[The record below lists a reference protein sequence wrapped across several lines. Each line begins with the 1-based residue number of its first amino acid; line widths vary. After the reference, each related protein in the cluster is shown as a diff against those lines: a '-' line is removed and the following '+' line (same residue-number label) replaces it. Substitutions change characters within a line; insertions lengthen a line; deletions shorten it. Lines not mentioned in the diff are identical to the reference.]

1 MLIDNVTIGSDA
13 LHSQDTREQFE
24 QGTVPDYSTPKTLYD
39 FENFTDDTALQSEF
53 YANAGGDP
61 LNVTLAAGQGA
72 NGTTAMKVEYGAKS
86 KGWCALQSRLTDIES
101 NWTGAEGIRFWIS
114 GGGNGALDDLSALY
128 ETLTRRFRHGN
139 IAGDSGE
146 SIDAEQR
153 AAKAAQQSHDTSHGT
168 GSDGNP
174 ADSEATA
181 DQANAEI
188 IQQNTNR
195 RHFAYRPNLVV
206 VDGGKPQVMAAAKA
220 LEDCGVDDVAVCGLA
235 KRLEEVWV
243 PDDDYPIILRR
254 QSEGMYLLQRVRD
267 ESHRFAITYHRQT
280 RRKGAL
286 RSALDDIPGIGATY
300 QKRLLNHFGSVR
312 AMREATVEQLEQ
324 VKGIGHAKAEAIFA
338 ALHPDDGGTAA
349 TPEAGGD
356 TSD

>member
-1 MLIDNVTIGSDA
+1 M
-13 LHSQDTREQFE
+13 
-24 QGTVPDYSTPKTLYD
+24 
-39 FENFTDDTALQSEF
+39 
-53 YANAGGDP
+53 
-61 LNVTLAAGQGA
+61 
-72 NGTTAMKVEYGAKS
+72 
-86 KGWCALQSRLTDIES
+86 
-101 NWTGAEGIRFWIS
+101 
-114 GGGNGALDDLSALY
+114 
-128 ETLTRRFRHGN
+128 
-139 IAGDSGE
+139 
-146 SIDAEQR
+146 
-153 AAKAAQQSHDTSHGT
+153 
-168 GSDGNP
+168 
-174 ADSEATA
+174 
-181 DQANAEI
+181 
-188 IQQNTNR
+188 
-195 RHFAYRPNLVV
+195 
-206 VDGGKPQVMAAAKA
+206 
-220 LEDCGVDDVAVCGLA
+220 
-235 KRLEEVWV
+235 

>member
-1 MLIDNVTIGSDA
+1 MTSR
-13 LHSQDTREQFE
+13 TRWAE
-24 QGTVPDYSTPKTLYD
+24 PSRSPRWWCSR
-39 FENFTDDTALQSEF
+39 TAIAKKSEYRRF
-53 YANAGGDP
+53 AIR
-61 LNVTLAAGQGA
+61 GA
-72 NGTTAMKVEYGAKS
+72 
-86 KGWCALQSRLTDIES
+86 D
-101 NWTGAEGIRFWIS
+101 
-114 GGGNGALDDLSALY
+114 GNGALDDLSALY

-243 PDDDYPIILRR
+243 PDNDYPIILRR

-286 RSALDDIPGIGATY
+286 RSALDDIPGIGATLPETTA
-300 QKRLLNHFGSVR
+300 QPFRFGAR
-312 AMREATVEQLEQ
+312 HAR
-324 VKGIGHAKAEAIFA
+324 GHRRTAGAGQGHRPRQGRGH
-338 ALHPDDGGTAA
+338 LHRPAPRRRGSGRQ

-356 TSD
+356 ASD